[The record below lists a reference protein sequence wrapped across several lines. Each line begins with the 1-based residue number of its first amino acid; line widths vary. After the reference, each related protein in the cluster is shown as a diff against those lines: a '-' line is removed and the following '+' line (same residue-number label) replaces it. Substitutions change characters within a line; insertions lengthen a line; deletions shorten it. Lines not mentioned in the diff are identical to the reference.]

1 MVLTTENAGLGP
13 AGEGNVRGR
22 WRPRPRRWWRDGLL
36 VLRTAIE
43 RDGPRQRRGPFRFVL
58 TREIRSWQSEPM
70 TRPGRSH
77 LRRRAFRLEYVT
89 VLWNTLEGVAS
100 IAAGLLAGSVSLVA
114 FGLDSSVEVFASLVV
129 IWELRGVDRG
139 RERRA
144 LRLIGVGYLVVA
156 IYVAWDASRALL
168 IGAHPAAS
176 PAGMILL
183 AATVLVM
190 ATLGVAK
197 LRSGGCCRARLSGR
211 TVGSASSMRRSR
223 SPCSSV
229 WRSTPPSTGGGR
241 TGCWRS

>member
-1 MVLTTENAGLGP
+1 
-13 AGEGNVRGR
+13 
-22 WRPRPRRWWRDGLL
+22 
-36 VLRTAIE
+36 
-43 RDGPRQRRGPFRFVL
+43 
-58 TREIRSWQSEPM
+58 M

-139 RERRA
+139 RERLA

-156 IYVAWDASRALL
+156 IYVAWDASRALV

-176 PAGMILL
+176 PVGMILL

-190 ATLGVAK
+190 AALGVAK
-197 LRSGGCCRARLSGR
+197 LRVGRLLPSPTVRADGR
-211 TVGSASSMRRSR
+211 FSLIDASLALAVLIGLALNAAFDWWWADGVLALLIALLAAREGIEAWRGRDGPASLESDPADRDDPPGTV
-223 SPCSSV
+223 
-229 WRSTPPSTGGGR
+229 
-241 TGCWRS
+241 